1 MKLTTDQEELIG
13 QLLRRYVKYRD
24 TYNEVYDHVL
34 SSLDAMPDDVRFAD
48 ALRDIVE
55 NELGGAKGLKA
66 LEKQRIW
73 FDLREFVK
81 EYFNNLLKSF
91 TSIIILPLTVSTYLF
106 YCSIESEWLDQQAA
120 RSFVAKTPIVM
131 LCIVSLFFIIK
142 KRSLKQELWPI
153 VMPFRQTMLGF
164 TGIFMVSLPGFFLQR
179 IFSDYLFKDIPAI
192 MFSLIFLV
200 LAIHLI
206 AVCKLLINKKNF
218 EYLPKPYPINQ

>member
-1 MKLTTDQEELIG
+1 M
-13 QLLRRYVKYRD
+13 
-24 TYNEVYDHVL
+24 
-34 SSLDAMPDDVRFAD
+34 
-48 ALRDIVE
+48 
-55 NELGGAKGLKA
+55 
-66 LEKQRIW
+66 
-73 FDLREFVK
+73 
-81 EYFNNLLKSF
+81 
-91 TSIIILPLTVSTYLF
+91 LF